1 MIQLGPSEQAAK
13 TSQANLTVMIT
24 TNRSLSRSYSG
35 TLTHSLT
42 AKMFPFTVS
51 LDLLHLRQ
59 SGRPSEISCHCFLD
73 GGCWGQDGAQSFMKG
88 RGKWP
93 QKGGWKHRASLP
105 AL

>member
-42 AKMFPFTVS
+42 AKISPSQSLSISSTYVKAAALPRSAATVFWMEAAGARTERS
-51 LDLLHLRQ
+51 LL
-59 SGRPSEISCHCFLD
+59 
-73 GGCWGQDGAQSFMKG
+73 
-88 RGKWP
+88 
-93 QKGGWKHRASLP
+93 
-105 AL
+105 